1 MVCPNWWEI
10 IRKYDFKETINKSE
24 YCPHSL
30 YTKDNKNDHRKI
42 KYFCNYISANNV
54 NFKTRL
60 NLTQFTFNQYK
71 FVANRLVILSSFSTR
86 EKESFVLW
94 FPSASFFWNKACN
107 DMTLVMERLK
117 HTKHAFLS
125 GVGLWYAISIIS
137 DKLNI
142 RDINWLN
149 TFQENKLHY
158 NFDKIVNF

>member
-1 MVCPNWWEI
+1 MVCPKWWEI

-71 FVANRLVILSSFSTR
+71 FCVANRLVIFYPYFPQEKKWKFCIVISFRKLFLKYTMQWSEPRHGKAEAYQTCI
-86 EKESFVLW
+86 FVRRRSLICH
-94 FPSASFFWNKACN
+94 FNYFW
-107 DMTLVMERLK
+107 
-117 HTKHAFLS
+117 
-125 GVGLWYAISIIS
+125 
-137 DKLNI
+137 
-142 RDINWLN
+142 
-149 TFQENKLHY
+149 
-158 NFDKIVNF
+158 

>member
-54 NFKTRL
+54 NFKMRL

-71 FVANRLVILSSFSTR
+71 FCVANRLVILSSFSTR

-94 FPSASFFWNKACN
+94 FPSASFFLKYTMQWSEPRHGKAEAYQTCIFVRRRSLICHFN
-107 DMTLVMERLK
+107 Y
-117 HTKHAFLS
+117 F
-125 GVGLWYAISIIS
+125 W
-137 DKLNI
+137 
-142 RDINWLN
+142 
-149 TFQENKLHY
+149 
-158 NFDKIVNF
+158 

>member
-71 FVANRLVILSSFSTR
+71 FCVANRLVILSSFSTR
-86 EKESFVLW
+86 EKDSFVLW
-94 FPSASFFWNKACN
+94 FPSKLFMKYTMQWSEPRHGKAEAYQTCIFVRRRSLICHFNYFW
-107 DMTLVMERLK
+107 
-117 HTKHAFLS
+117 
-125 GVGLWYAISIIS
+125 
-137 DKLNI
+137 
-142 RDINWLN
+142 
-149 TFQENKLHY
+149 
-158 NFDKIVNF
+158 

>member
-71 FVANRLVILSSFSTR
+71 FCVANRLVILSSFSTR
-86 EKESFVLW
+86 EKWKFLYCD
-94 FPSASFFWNKACN
+94 FLRQAFFWNKACN
-107 DMTLVMERLK
+107 DLASGPPTLRFSQIWDFSEN
-117 HTKHAFLS
+117 LS
-125 GVGLWYAISIIS
+125 FSHQTVPP
-137 DKLNI
+137 NI
-142 RDINWLN
+142 D
-149 TFQENKLHY
+149 
-158 NFDKIVNF
+158 V